1 MLNRCKSFT
10 KEDHVMVRGD
20 ENRFQYL
27 QVKVGR
33 QAAQVIEIEN
43 VLMEAPVLIIFQ
55 ASLLKALKV
64 AATGIHA

>member
-1 MLNRCKSFT
+1 
-10 KEDHVMVRGD
+10 MVRGD
-20 ENRFQYL
+20 EDRFQYL
-27 QVKVGR
+27 QLKVGR

-55 ASLLKALKV
+55 ASLLKALKI